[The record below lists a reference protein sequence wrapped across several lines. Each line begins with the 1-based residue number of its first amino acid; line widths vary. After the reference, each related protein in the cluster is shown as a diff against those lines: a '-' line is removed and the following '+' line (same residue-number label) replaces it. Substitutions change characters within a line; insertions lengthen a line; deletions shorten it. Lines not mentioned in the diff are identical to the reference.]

1 MTSQLIKTN
10 KDYIGNYEKDKLI
23 NKFSHS
29 MNKAQH
35 DTVAITEISSI
46 KNKECEVISQA
57 SPLHKNSSYNQLIE
71 NICQNSSS
79 QSSINPKVKF
89 SEQTASD
96 RAKFFN
102 TLKSLFAIFDPECRG
117 FIDINE
123 LNNLGAQRNE
133 ILNGVIEYLQNK
145 KGTNYEYTNSLY
157 FVNGSLIPNKSTDS
171 RSSSGNS
178 SRLVYNCF
186 I

>member
-1 MTSQLIKTN
+1 MTSQLTRTN
-10 KDYIGNYEKDKLI
+10 KDCIGNYEKDKVI
-23 NKFSHS
+23 NKFSYS
-29 MNKAQH
+29 MNKVQH
-35 DTVAITEISSI
+35 DTTENSSI
-46 KNKECEVISQA
+46 NKKACDVISQA
-57 SPLHKNSSYNQLIE
+57 SPLHKNASYNQLIE
-71 NICQNSSS
+71 NICQISSS

-89 SEQTASD
+89 GEQTASD

-133 ILNGVIEYLQNK
+133 ILNDVIGYLINK

-157 FVNGSLIPNKSTDS
+157 FVNGSSGPNKCADS

-178 SRLVYNCF
+178 SRLVKSF
-186 I
+186 F